1 MSASHNTIHLHLRM
15 VYDDDMI
22 IYDPPEGGDF
32 EDLAL
37 SGPYGL
43 SKLKTP
49 G

>member
-1 MSASHNTIHLHLRM
+1 M

-43 SKLKTP
+43 LKLKIP

>member
-1 MSASHNTIHLHLRM
+1 MSASHKTILDSPRV

-43 SKLKTP
+43 LKLKTP